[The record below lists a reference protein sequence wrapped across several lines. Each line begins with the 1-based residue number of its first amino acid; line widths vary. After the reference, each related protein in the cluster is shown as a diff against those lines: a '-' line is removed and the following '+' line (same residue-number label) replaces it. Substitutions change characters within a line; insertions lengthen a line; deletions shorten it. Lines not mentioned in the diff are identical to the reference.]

1 MYPAE
6 EVWQVLPREGFKA
19 CGRRFRRFFREK
31 KMEPAKEHLLLP
43 LAPFSSP
50 NTSAEEASSRRR
62 TSSSTSSTKQ
72 QQCRLS

>member
-6 EVWQVLPREGFKA
+6 EVWKVLPREGLKV
-19 CGRRFRRFFREK
+19 CERRFRRFFREK
-31 KMEPAKEHLLLP
+31 KMESAEEGVLP
-43 LAPFSSP
+43 LTPFSSP
-50 NTSAEEASSRRR
+50 NTHAEEASSRGR